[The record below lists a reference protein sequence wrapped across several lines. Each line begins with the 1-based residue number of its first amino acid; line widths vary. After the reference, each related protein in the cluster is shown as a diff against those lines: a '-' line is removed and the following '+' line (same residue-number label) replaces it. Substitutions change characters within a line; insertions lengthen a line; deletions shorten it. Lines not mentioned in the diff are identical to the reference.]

1 MVGADIDKSADEEV
15 SLPMNITPD
24 RAQSLYPETMTQV
37 TVLPGPPPRDEA
49 AGGTA
54 RPMLW
59 REAVGHQFRAERLR
73 RRHTLADVATDAGV
87 STQYL
92 SEVERG
98 RKEPSSEIVAAVA
111 TALGLDLSEVA
122 DRVSRALRSTADHE
136 LPTVSGQESTPS
148 HELGSTPEQTPA
160 APTAPA
166 QTAPVP
172 LPATAPMLRAA

>member
-1 MVGADIDKSADEEV
+1 
-15 SLPMNITPD
+15 MNIAPD

-49 AGGTA
+49 AGEAT

-73 RRHTLADVATDAGV
+73 RRRTLADVATDAGV

-111 TALGLDLSEVA
+111 AALGLDLSEVA
-122 DRVSRALRSTADHE
+122 DRVSRALRSTAGHE
-136 LPTVSGQESTPS
+136 LPISSGPQSTPS
-148 HELGSTPEQTPA
+148 QGPASTPEQAPA
-160 APTAPA
+160 TPTAPA
-166 QTAPVP
+166 QTTPVP
-172 LPATAPMLRAA
+172 LPATAPVLRAA